1 MKKRILSFLVV
12 LCLVLGLSTTAFA
25 NEDYSNIYEGA
36 GLLSTQEAK
45 EINEKAAAVSE
56 YHNSGIYIF
65 VVDDIADYGYD
76 DIYDF
81 GRENYLSN
89 GLGMGE
95 EYSGVMLVL
104 SMSERDYTI
113 VVSGETMSK
122 LFDNYNLDRVC
133 DAMLDNF
140 ADNDW
145 YGGFYDYIVACD
157 KILEEGVSTAPD
169 GYEST
174 YSDATNYEYEEYT
187 SEDAT
192 GIDLFDLLVILIVP
206 SVIAAIVCFVFASQ
220 MKSVKKGTKA
230 EHYISE
236 KGFVLS
242 QRSDIFTHVTQ
253 VRNKIKTSSSSGGGS
268 RSSGSFSGRSG
279 KF

>member
-12 LCLVLGLSTTAFA
+12 LCLVLGFSTTAFA
-25 NEDYSNIYEGA
+25 NEDYSNVYEGA
-36 GLLSTQEAK
+36 GLLSEQEVK
-45 EINEKAAAVSE
+45 EINEKAVAVSE
-56 YHNSGIYIF
+56 YHNCGIYIF
-65 VVDDIADYGYD
+65 VVEDFKDHGYD

-81 GRENYLSN
+81 GRENFLSN

-95 EYSGVMLVL
+95 DYSGILLVL

-113 VVSGETMSK
+113 VVSGESMSG
-122 LFDNYNLDRVC
+122 LFDSYNLDRVC
-133 DAMLDNF
+133 DAMLDNL

-157 KILEEGVSTAPD
+157 EILEEGVSYAPD

-174 YSDATNYEYEEYT
+174 YSDATDYEYEEYT
-187 SEDAT
+187 AEDAI
-192 GIDLFDLLVILIVP
+192 GIDMFDLGVIIILP
-206 SVIAAIVCFVFASQ
+206 SIIAGIVCLIFGLK

-230 EHYISE
+230 DLYISE

-253 VRNKIKTSSSSGGGS
+253 VRNKIKTSSSGGGGS
-268 RSSGSFSGRSG
+268 RSSGGFSGRSG